1 MRYDTSKL
9 DRILGEAGKAA
20 IIGHLNPDGD
30 SIGSVTAAWHYLTGR
45 GIASTIILPNPH
57 PASLWFLNPDGAV
70 VLTYEASPSES
81 ISAIEEADLIVCL
94 DFNQLSRVE
103 QLGDAIGHSKARK
116 VLIDHHISP
125 QADIFDVCFSRT
137 DISSACELLFW
148 VLMDMPEIGHDTH
161 RLSIECA
168 ESLYVGMMTDTN
180 NFNNSVYPS
189 TFEMASLL
197 IERGVDKESLQ
208 DKVLFCYSESRM
220 RLMGHMLKDRMAV
233 VKGPDGMDAAYLM
246 LSNKEKSEYGFSR
259 GDSEGFVNLPL
270 SISSVKLS
278 AMFTE
283 NDDGQYIRVSLRSKG
298 DVDVNQFARRFFN
311 GGGHRN
317 ASGGRLYMKLEEI
330 PSYFER
336 CLANF
341 N

>member
-1 MRYDTSKL
+1 
-9 DRILGEAGKAA
+9 
-20 IIGHLNPDGD
+20 
-30 SIGSVTAAWHYLTGR
+30 
-45 GIASTIILPNPH
+45 
-57 PASLWFLNPDGAV
+57 
-70 VLTYEASPSES
+70 
-81 ISAIEEADLIVCL
+81 
-94 DFNQLSRVE
+94 
-103 QLGDAIGHSKARK
+103 
-116 VLIDHHISP
+116 
-125 QADIFDVCFSRT
+125 
-137 DISSACELLFW
+137 
-148 VLMDMPEIGHDTH
+148 
-161 RLSIECA
+161 
-168 ESLYVGMMTDTN
+168 
-180 NFNNSVYPS
+180 
-189 TFEMASLL
+189 
-197 IERGVDKESLQ
+197 
-208 DKVLFCYSESRM
+208 
-220 RLMGHMLKDRMAV
+220 MGKDRMAV